1 MRDVV
6 GKVAVVTGGASG
18 IGRGMAEVFGAAG
31 MKLVIADVDEAR
43 AAETARALQATGVEA
58 VSVRTDVAN
67 PAEVDALARRAL
79 DAFGAVH
86 VVCNNAGVAYGG
98 IPTWESTID
107 DWKWVVGVNLMGV
120 VHGVRTFT
128 PILIEQ
134 GEGHIVNTAS
144 IAGLITSAS
153 NALYGVTKHAVV
165 ALSEALFNELAA
177 LASDVHVS
185 VLCPGFIN
193 TEIMRTSE
201 RNAPE
206 AVRNQHPDLYDRPDA
221 RQMRTL
227 LASAL
232 PAAKVG
238 EAVLSAIRAE
248 RFWILTHPELMPAV
262 RHRCENVLAERDPT
276 APNPARR

>member
-18 IGRGMAEVFGAAG
+18 IGRGMAEVFGATG

-43 AAETARALQATGVEA
+43 AAETARALEATGVEV

-67 PAEVDALARRAL
+67 QAEVDALARRAL

-98 IPTWESTID
+98 LPTWESTLD

-144 IAGLITSAS
+144 IAGLITSAG
-153 NALYGVTKHAVV
+153 NALYGVTKHGVV

-177 LASDVHVS
+177 LASNVHVS
-185 VLCPGFIN
+185 VCVQASSTP
-193 TEIMRTSE
+193 SS
-201 RNAPE
+201 
-206 AVRNQHPDLYDRPDA
+206 
-221 RQMRTL
+221 
-227 LASAL
+227 SAL
-232 PAAKVG
+232 RSATRRKLC
-238 EAVLSAIRAE
+238 AVSIP
-248 RFWILTHPELMPAV
+248 ICT
-262 RHRCENVLAERDPT
+262 T
-276 APNPARR
+276 APKHVRCGQCWRALCQR